1 MAGWDGG
8 VSSGSIGSFHLIEV
22 SWNLQLPNFE
32 PSENSS
38 DQRWSEFQSACDV
51 RKCFRLVC
59 AGGIPSRLLNDSWRS
74 VSVDLLRFNL
84 FEPQV
89 VGSVPFSTARPY
101 FGFPPAV
108 SSEDPAM
115 FFFEGVGD
123 FSKCSKDATI
133 CTCQDAESCFETIPS
148 VYPAWVVRWRNDSLD
163 LSRLRKQWMQI
174 SRDCVISIE
183 RSVFSKGGNL
193 TPIDHHK
200 IRSVTTD

>member
-8 VSSGSIGSFHLIEV
+8 VSSGSIGSFLELILIKV

-59 AGGIPSRLLNDSWRS
+59 AGGIPSRLLNDSWWS

-89 VGSVPFSTARPY
+89 VGSVLFSTARPY

-115 FFFEGVGD
+115 FFFVGGRWLQQMFKRRHNLYLPGCWVLFWDDPFRVPGLSCEVKKWQSGFVSFEETMNADITWLCD
-123 FSKCSKDATI
+123 FNREECL
-133 CTCQDAESCFETIPS
+133 F
-148 VYPAWVVRWRNDSLD
+148 
-163 LSRLRKQWMQI
+163 
-174 SRDCVISIE
+174 
-183 RSVFSKGGNL
+183 
-193 TPIDHHK
+193 
-200 IRSVTTD
+200 